1 MQFWT
6 CSPGIF
12 CKKKKKKKRCRPPL
26 CYALINRWYA
36 SSLFAHALARR
47 GGKRFNRF
55 SNIVP
60 KNRWNSARSLQPL
73 QNAWN
78 PVNVLNRSGAGGE
91 FRSWARQKNVNFWS
105 AAARRV
111 CESRVLNSLSSRPSF
126 KSAWNSRGGR
136 GGGRFDRRTIHDK
149 LVSRLE
155 ESLVNS
161 SHPENCFQMLY
172 RVQYTGCPKNVG
184 TNWRRSWYNFLMEKK
199 YSLEEWLWKE
209 GFVSEKFE

>member
-1 MQFWT
+1 MSST
-6 CSPGIF
+6 VVLRVDKS
-12 CKKKKKKKRCRPPL
+12 
-26 CYALINRWYA
+26 LIRVIA
-36 SSLFAHALARR
+36 FRARAAI
-47 GGKRFNRF
+47 
-55 SNIVP
+55 S
-60 KNRWNSARSLQPL
+60 RSLDAAENALTDSRTLSRKTGEIRLAPS
-73 QNAWN
+73 NAWN
-78 PVNVLNRSGAGGE
+78 PVNVLKRSGAGGE